1 VATCYRRRNH
11 PPVTENFMELKQT
24 HICQDESGQALVEY
38 SFVLVM
44 VAVVCFAALQ
54 LIGGDVSAVF
64 QQVANGFPGV

>member
-1 VATCYRRRNH
+1 
-11 PPVTENFMELKQT
+11 MELKQA

-54 LIGGDVSAVF
+54 VIGGDVSAVF